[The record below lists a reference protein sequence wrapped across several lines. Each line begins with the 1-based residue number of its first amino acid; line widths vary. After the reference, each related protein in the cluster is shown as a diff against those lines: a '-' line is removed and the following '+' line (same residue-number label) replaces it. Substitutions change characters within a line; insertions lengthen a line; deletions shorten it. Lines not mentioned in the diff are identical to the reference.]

1 MDKKMLMTAAIVVA
15 FLASSVILVT
25 MYNPESE
32 DKEINLV
39 ARVNTEG
46 SGIYLDDDYSASD
59 FIEVNPD
66 GTPARDSDGGII
78 YKVDAWRGKIFG
90 TPGSTSIQHTQLRD
104 IVTEQLGLKFVYY
117 DVNVPI
123 SNDSVYYQANI
134 ANAAAFESSS
144 NSHLVGGIV
153 WQPQYQALL
162 ESTARPCVSLMT
174 TADFDPG
181 HACCVIAGS
190 HEFLKSHQDET
201 VRFLVA
207 YIKAVD
213 WVNAALADK
222 TSDMYDQLVD
232 IAMEKTGI
240 SNPKVIEESLASVVY
255 TYGMSSP
262 GDTLNAP
269 LLSLEGDVQKVL
281 DSFLASG
288 DVKSSVYEKMG
299 FSSTH
304 EFAQRFVDDGYLKQA
319 LEYDSGSTYRSSIK
333 VCCIAGDIHQI
344 AVHVGVSLGYFDEM
358 GIAVD
363 ISATTNGGNVAVTLQ
378 NGDADLGFLGVPPIT
393 TTVVN
398 GGLSNS

>member
-1 MDKKMLMTAAIVVA
+1 MDKKMLMTAAIVIA

-25 MYNPESE
+25 FYNQGTD

-46 SGIYLDDDYSASD
+46 SGIYLDAKYEASD

-66 GTPARDSDGGII
+66 GTPAKDADGNII

-90 TPGSTSIQHTQLRD
+90 TPGTTSIQHTQLRE
-104 IVTEQLGLKFVYY
+104 IVTEGLGLKFAYY
-117 DVNVPI
+117 DVNAPI
-123 SNDSVYYQANI
+123 SDDSVYYQANI
-134 ANAAAFESSS
+134 ANAAAFESAS
-144 NSHLVGGIV
+144 NAHLDGGIV

-162 ESTARPCVSLMT
+162 ESSIRECVSLMT

-190 HEFLKSHQDET
+190 HEYLQTHQDET
-201 VRFLVA
+201 VRFLAA
-207 YIKAVD
+207 YMKSVD

-222 TSDMYDQLVD
+222 TSDDYDELVE
-232 IAMEKTGI
+232 IAMDKTGI
-240 SNPKVIEESLASVVY
+240 RDSKVIEESLASVVY

-262 GDTLNAP
+262 QDTVNAP

-288 DVKSSVYEKMG
+288 DVKRNVYDSLG

-304 EFAQRFVDDGYLKQA
+304 EFAQRFVNDGYLKQA
-319 LEYDSGSTYRSSIK
+319 LEYDGGSTYKTSIK

-344 AVHVGVSLGYFDEM
+344 AVHVGVALGFFEEM
-358 GIAVD
+358 GITVNIA
-363 ISATTNGGNVAVTLQ
+363 STTNGGQVAVTLQ

-398 GGLSNS
+398 GGLSTS